1 MVKEILLLSYY
12 LLISDKDLVNF
23 RFNDSAQS
31 SLSIFAQKYLCICKD
46 TYFILQNKYLCIYKD
61 SLGAKMC
68 P

>member
-31 SLSIFAQKYLCICKD
+31 SLSIFAQKYGSVVVKCKKNLH
-46 TYFILQNKYLCIYKD
+46 FEV
-61 SLGAKMC
+61 
-68 P
+68 